1 MGNKQAPVQKP
12 KSNPQRPAPRPTT
25 NSKGNKVGK

>member
-1 MGNKQAPVQKP
+1 MGTKTAPVQKS

-25 NSKGNKVGK
+25 NSKGNKVGR